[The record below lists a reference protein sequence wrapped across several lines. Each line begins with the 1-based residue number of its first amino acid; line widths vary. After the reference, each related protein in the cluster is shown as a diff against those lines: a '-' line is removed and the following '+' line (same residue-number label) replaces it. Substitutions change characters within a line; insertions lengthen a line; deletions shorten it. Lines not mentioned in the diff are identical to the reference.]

1 MERISLQGF
10 SFGSLSNDV
19 GDEFSSKVLLLVDHI
34 IGGVCHPVHFKK
46 SIRGDFSRN
55 FLRWTSFFTFF
66 TGILSKKKGSIIYGV
81 DGCIYIHWH
90 HFFVLNEKRSVNP
103 YN

>member
-1 MERISLQGF
+1 MIHSGLALGLSF
-10 SFGSLSNDV
+10 SQKIKAYYPI
-19 GDEFSSKVLLLVDHI
+19 KV
-34 IGGVCHPVHFKK
+34 F
-46 SIRGDFSRN
+46 
-55 FLRWTSFFTFF
+55 
-66 TGILSKKKGSIIYGV
+66 ILSSLNGSIIYGV